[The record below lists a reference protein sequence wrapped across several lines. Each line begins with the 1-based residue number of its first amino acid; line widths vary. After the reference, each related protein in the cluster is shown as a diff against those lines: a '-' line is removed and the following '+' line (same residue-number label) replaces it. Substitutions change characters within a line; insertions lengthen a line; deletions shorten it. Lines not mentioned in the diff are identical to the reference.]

1 MNDYFIEL
9 MRSLNRLFWTL
20 TVAAVAFLGLGYL
33 LQRTEVTISSSLG
46 SLRIWGIFL
55 LTLSAILGIALPI
68 LMRTLFNKQAVSAKQ
83 VAMADFE
90 AHQKR
95 LVMIPICA
103 AYVAG
108 VAYILAV
115 PGLYLYGSVLCG
127 LYGIYSAIP
136 QERKLKGE
144 MRYYGLM
151 EK

>member
-1 MNDYFIEL
+1 MNDEL
-9 MRSLNRLFWTL
+9 NELVRSLNRLFWTL
-20 TVAAVAFLGLGYL
+20 TVLAVAFLGLGYL
-33 LQRTEVTISSSLG
+33 LQRTEVTIFSSPG
-46 SLRIWGIFL
+46 SLRFWGVFL

-68 LMRTLFNKQAVSAKQ
+68 LVRTMFNKQAVRAKK

-95 LVMIPICA
+95 LVVIPICA
-103 AYVAG
+103 AFVAG
-108 VAYILAV
+108 VAYFLAV